1 MPTTNDMIEKLHD
14 DRLRAVEALRGLVAE
29 VESRKDHT
37 WSTEDK
43 LQEQL
48 MNAEID
54 SLGDRIESLIGLERQ
69 NAETDRQREQ
79 FEKVVRPNGM
89 EKDPNSIDDK
99 LSQFMRSALPDSEV
113 WAPKAIEF
121 SIPQKVKDYVR
132 AKRQGQPME
141 QFDLGE
147 GVPNATTAGGYTVPT
162 GFLATLYEH
171 LIEFGAIRQ
180 TNAQI
185 LTTSS
190 GEALLVPKTTS
201 HGAAAL
207 VAEGGTLAESDPA
220 FGQVTLNAYK
230 YGQLIEISQELVAD
244 SAVDITGYLARAAGI
259 AIGTATG
266 AAYVTGTGSSQPQ
279 GIANAP
285 TAGVT
290 GGAGTGLTVS
300 GNALIDLY
308 HSVVSGYRRN
318 SYWVMNDL
326 TAAYVRKIRDDT
338 GGAGLGNFLWQPGMQ
353 AGQPDLLFGRPVVT
367 DPNVAVQAINA
378 YSIAFGDFS
387 QYFTIRDV
395 SGVRFERSDDFRFNA
410 DLIAFRCIL
419 RTDSKQIIN
428 GAAGA
433 VKWYRN
439 GAS

>member
-14 DRLRAVEALRGLVAE
+14 QRLTAVEALRGLVVE
-29 VESRKDHT
+29 VEARKDHAWT
-37 WSTEDK
+37 TEDK

-54 SLGDRIESLIGLERQ
+54 SLGDRIESLIGLEKQ
-69 NAETDRQREQ
+69 NAETDKQREA
-79 FEKVVRPNGM
+79 FERVVRPDGVG
-89 EKDPNSIDDK
+89 KDPNSVDDR
-99 LSQFMRSALPDSEV
+99 LTQFMRSALPDSDT
-113 WAPKAIEF
+113 WGPKAIEF
-121 SIPQKVKDYVR
+121 AIPQKTKDYVR
-132 AKRQGQPME
+132 AKATGSLE
-141 QFDLGE
+141 SFDLGV

-171 LIEFGAIRQ
+171 LIEFAAIRQ

-190 GEALLVPKTTS
+190 GENLLVPKTTS

-207 VAEGGTLAESDPA
+207 VLEGGTLAESDPA

-230 YGQLIEISQELVAD
+230 YGQLIEISTELVSD
-244 SAVDITGYLARAAGI
+244 SAVDIVGYLARAAGI

-266 AAYVTGTGSSQPQ
+266 TAYVTGTGSSQPQ

-308 HSVVSGYRRN
+308 HSVVTGYRRN

-367 DPNVAVQAINA
+367 DPNVAVQAVNA

-395 SGVRFERSDDFRFNA
+395 AGVRFERSDDFRFNA

-419 RTDSKQIIN
+419 RTDSKQVVN
-428 GAAGA
+428 GSAGA

>member
-1 MPTTNDMIEKLHD
+1 MATTNDLIESLHD
-14 DRLRAVEALRGLVAE
+14 KRLTAVEALRGLVAE
-29 VESRKDHT
+29 VEGRKDHT
-37 WSTEDK
+37 WTTEDK

-48 MNAEID
+48 MNSEID
-54 SLGDRIESLIGLERQ
+54 SLGDRIESLLALEKQ
-69 NAETDRQREQ
+69 NAKTDEQRER
-79 FEKVVRPNGM
+79 FEKLRPDGLQ
-89 EKDPNSIDDK
+89 KDPNSDNERMA
-99 LSQFMRSALPDSEV
+99 QFMRAALPDSDT

-121 SIPQKVKDYVR
+121 SIPNQTKEYIR
-132 AKRQGQPME
+132 AKRQGKE
-141 QFDLGE
+141 TFDLGV

-171 LIEFGAIRQ
+171 LIEFAAVRQ
-180 TNAQI
+180 TNAAI

-190 GEALLVPKTTS
+190 GEPLLVPKTTS

-207 VAEGGTLAESDPA
+207 VLEGGTLAESDPA
-220 FGQVTLNAYK
+220 FSQVTLNSYK
-230 YGQLIEISQELVAD
+230 YGQLIEISQELVSD
-244 SAVDITGYLARAAGI
+244 SAVDIVGYLARAAGI

-266 AAYVTGTGSSQPQ
+266 TAYITGTGSSQPQ
-279 GIANAP
+279 GVANAP

-290 GGAGTGLTVS
+290 GAAGTGLTVS
-300 GNALIDLY
+300 GNSLIDLY

-318 SYWVMNDL
+318 SYWLMNDL
-326 TAAYVRKIRDDT
+326 TAAYVRKVRDDT

-387 QYFTIRDV
+387 QYFMIRDV

>member
-1 MPTTNDMIEKLHD
+1 MATTNELIEKLHD
-14 DRLRAVEALRGLVAE
+14 DRLRAVEALRALVVE
-29 VESRKDHT
+29 VEGRKDNT
-37 WSTEDK
+37 WTTEDK
-43 LQEQL
+43 LKEQL
-48 MNAEID
+48 MNAEVDSLGGRID
-54 SLGDRIESLIGLERQ
+54 SLIQLEKQ
-69 NAETDRQREQ
+69 NAQSDKQREQ
-79 FEKVVRPNGM
+79 FEKIVRPDAIAG
-89 EKDPNSIDDK
+89 DPNSDE
-99 LSQFMRSALPDSEV
+99 SRMASFMRASHPDSDV
-113 WAPKAIEF
+113 WAPKGIEF
-121 SIPQKVKDYVR
+121 KFDAKMKAAVR
-132 AKRQGQPME
+132 ARKFGGYE
-141 QFDLGE
+141 QYDLGE

-171 LIEFGAIRQ
+171 LIEFAAIRQ
-180 TNAQI
+180 TNATI
-185 LTTSS
+185 LTTTS

-230 YGQLIEISQELVAD
+230 YGQLIEISSELVAD
-244 SAVDITGYLARAAGI
+244 SAVDITGYLGRAAGI

-266 AAYVTGTGSSQPQ
+266 TAYVTGTGSSQPQ

-300 GNALIDLY
+300 GNSLIDLF
-308 HSVVSGYRRN
+308 HSVVTGYRRN
-318 SYWVMNDL
+318 AFWVMNDL

-353 AGQPDLLFGRPVVT
+353 AGMPDLLFNRPVVT

-395 SGVRFERSDDFRFNA
+395 SGVRFERSDHFRFNA

-419 RTDSKQIIN
+419 RTDSKQVIN

-433 VKWYRN
+433 VKWYRT

>member
-1 MPTTNDMIEKLHD
+1 MAKTSELIEKLHD
-14 DRLRAVEALRGLVAE
+14 DRLRAVEALHGLVSE
-29 VESRKDHT
+29 VESRKNREWT
-37 WSTEDK
+37 AEDK
-43 LQEQL
+43 LSEQL
-48 MNAEID
+48 MNSEID
-54 SLGDRIESLIGLERQ
+54 SLSDRINALLNLEKM
-69 NAETDRQREQ
+69 NAESDKQREQ
-79 FEKVVRPNGM
+79 FEKIVRPDAIEG
-89 EKDPNSIDDK
+89 DPNSDDARMAA
-99 LSQFMRSALPDSEV
+99 FMRAAAPDSDV

-121 SIPQKVKDYVR
+121 KFDAKMKAAVR
-132 AKRQGQPME
+132 HKKYE

-207 VAEGGTLAESDPA
+207 VLEGGTLAESDPA

-230 YGQLIEISQELVAD
+230 YGQLIEISQELVTD
-244 SAVDITGYLARAAGI
+244 SAVDITGYLGRAAGI
-259 AIGTATG
+259 ALGTATG
-266 AAYVTGTGSSQPQ
+266 AAYVTGTGAAQPQ

-300 GNALIDLY
+300 GNSLIDLF
-308 HSVVSGYRRN
+308 HSLISGYRRN
-318 SYWVMNDL
+318 AYWVMNDL

-353 AGQPDLLFGRPVVT
+353 AGMPDLLFNRPVVT
-367 DPNVAVQAINA
+367 DPNMAVQAINA

-387 QYFTIRDV
+387 QFFTIRDV

-419 RTDSKQIIN
+419 RTDSKQIVN
-428 GAAGA
+428 GANGA
-433 VKWYRN
+433 VKFYRN

>member
-1 MPTTNDMIEKLHD
+1 MAATSDMIEKLHEK
-14 DRLRAVEALRGLVAE
+14 RLRAVEELRAVVAE
-29 VESRKDHT
+29 VESRKDQT

-43 LQEQL
+43 LKEQL
-48 MNAEID
+48 LNAEID
-54 SLGDRIESLIGLERQ
+54 SLGGRIDSLLQLEKQ
-69 NAETDRQREQ
+69 NAETDKQREQ
-79 FEKVVRPNGM
+79 FEKIVRPDAVAGN
-89 EKDPNSIDDK
+89 PNSDDERMAA
-99 LSQFMRSALPDSEV
+99 FMRASHPDSEQ
-113 WAPKAIEF
+113 WAPKGIEF
-121 SIPQKVKDYVR
+121 KFDQRMKNAVR
-132 AKRQGQPME
+132 ARKFGGYE
-141 QFDLGE
+141 QYDLGE

-171 LIEFGAIRQ
+171 LIEFGAVRQ

-185 LTTSS
+185 LTTTS
-190 GEALLVPKTTS
+190 GEALLVPKTTT

-207 VAEGGTLAESDPA
+207 VLEGGTLAESDPA

-230 YGQLIEISQELVAD
+230 YGQLIEISSELVAD
-244 SAVDITGYLARAAGI
+244 SAVDITGYLGRAAGI

-266 AAYVTGTGSSQPQ
+266 TAYVTGTGSSQPQ

-300 GNALIDLY
+300 GNSLIDLY
-308 HSVVSGYRRN
+308 HSLISGYRRN
-318 SYWVMNDL
+318 AFWVMNDL

-353 AGQPDLLFGRPVVT
+353 AGQPDLLFNRPVVT
-367 DPNVAVQAINA
+367 DPNMAVQAINA

-387 QYFTIRDV
+387 QFFTIRDV

-419 RTDSKQIIN
+419 RTDSKQIVN
-428 GAAGA
+428 GANGA
-433 VKWYRN
+433 VKFYRN